1 MPDKFTHSITVMAGV
16 ADVYR
21 IWSNFEFFPRFMH
34 DIKSVTMLDARTSHW
49 VMRGPL
55 GTNIEWDAET
65 TRQEENQRLAWNS
78 KDNSAVKTSGQVT
91 FQSLGVNETEITVTL
106 QYDAPAGA
114 AGQAFASL
122 FAHPEKRVK
131 EDLVQFKQFVEST
144 DARIHGPRAAAGVPA
159 KDKA

>member
-1 MPDKFTHSITVMAGV
+1 MSDQFTHSIVVLANV

-49 VMRGPL
+49 VMKGPL
-55 GTNIEWDAET
+55 GTDIEWDAET

-91 FQSLGVNETEITVTL
+91 FQSLAVNETEVTVTL
-106 QYDAPAGA
+106 QYDPPAGA

-122 FAHPEKRVK
+122 FAHPGKRVK
-131 EDLVQFKQFVEST
+131 EDLEQFKSFVENT
-144 DARIHGPRAAAGVPA
+144 AERLHGPKAAASVPA
-159 KDKA
+159 KDGL